1 MLRMQSIARSCL
13 AAFTCLAVASV
24 GAVSTTGCSAAAD
37 RDGGGPVPDAAGS
50 DADPAFEVSV
60 LDARNE
66 SSVCANVV
74 DVVFVLD
81 VSSSMDF
88 VLDTLDAQID
98 QVVTASNALA
108 PDAHFGL
115 IPFVDNYAIDATGPL
130 EAGKV
135 HTAAPTLKA
144 AFQYDKKTYTTPNR
158 NPGDGPSGPQTQN
171 PICEENALDALHAAA
186 TEFPWRPNATRVVIL
201 VTDDTFLERPDN
213 YGDRDGD
220 GLTNKTDYP
229 KEGNYP
235 AKWTVPETVAALKSS
250 QVRVFSF
257 TRLKAPGALDLGKC
271 GTGRRLAWSAVSDG
285 WTTPYKTNA
294 PIPTQTAGKNFD
306 LDQVKGGKLSLT
318 ATIKQVVVDSYCN
331 PPIY

>member
-1 MLRMQSIARSCL
+1 MLRMRSFICATLLATVGIAF
-13 AAFTCLAVASV
+13 A
-24 GAVSTTGCSAAAD
+24 GCSAGVD
-37 RDGGGPVPDAAGS
+37 RDGTNPQDSGPLR
-50 DADPAFEVSV
+50 DADPGFDVPE
-60 LDARNE
+60 LDAPLE
-66 SSVCANVV
+66 GGGTCTNVV

-98 QVVTASNALA
+98 QVVTAANKLA

-115 IPFVDNYAIDATGPL
+115 ITFADNHALDATGPL
-130 EAGKV
+130 DGGKV
-135 HTAAPTLKA
+135 HIGAATLKA
-144 AFQYDKKTYTTPNR
+144 AFQNAKKVYTNNNR
-158 NPGDGPSGPQTQN
+158 NPGDGPTGPTTQN
-171 PICEENALDALHAAA
+171 PICEENALDALYASAKDY
-186 TEFPWRPNATRVVIL
+186 PWRANATRVVIV

-235 AKWTVPETVAALKSS
+235 AKWTVPEAVTALKGS
-250 QVRVFSF
+250 QARVFSF

-271 GTGRRLAWSAVSDG
+271 GTGRRLPWAAVSNG
-285 WTTPYKTNA
+285 WTTNYGTNK
-294 PIPTQTAGKNFD
+294 PIPDQTAGKNFD
-306 LDQVKGGKLSLT
+306 LDAVKSGKLSLT
-318 ATIKQVVVDSYCN
+318 ETIKQVVVDSYCN